1 MFTIFSVTLPIFILI
16 GAGVIAGRFLALQR
30 TDLRGLIQFVWFF
43 ALPALV
49 IRAFLS
55 HPIGDFLHV
64 GYLAL
69 YLTAS
74 LLTFAITLLVARYGR
89 GRTLTESALIA
100 LGSATSNSGF
110 VGFPVAAMVVGPLAP
125 IGLALN
131 MIVENLVTMPAGIVL
146 AEEGQRGGAGARQAL
161 RDSAVS
167 LAKNPLILSLLAGAA
182 LSATGL
188 DFKHM
193 AVFPAIDM
201 LANAAGAVALFI
213 VGATLASTKA
223 GGRLLPD
230 ALQVSAGKLILHP
243 LCVVLVSL
251 VIPGLEPEMRK
262 TAIIFAA
269 SPMLSIFPIIGHR
282 FGYQDMSSAALL
294 IATTASFFT
303 ISVVLALV

>member
-16 GAGVIAGRFLALQR
+16 GTGVIAGRFLALKQA
-30 TDLRGLIQFVWFF
+30 DMRGLVLFVWYF

-49 IRAFLS
+49 LRAFLS
-55 HPIGDFLHV
+55 HPIADFLHV
-64 GYLAL
+64 GYFLL

-74 LLTFAITLLVARYGR
+74 LLTFSIALLVARFGR

-110 VGFPVAAMVVGPLAP
+110 VGFPVASLVVGPLAP

-131 MIVENLVTMPAGIVL
+131 MIVENLVTMPAGIAL
-146 AEEGQRGGAGARQAL
+146 AEEGGRGSAGAMRAL

-167 LAKNPLILSLLAGAA
+167 LAKNPLILSLLVGAA
-182 LSATGL
+182 LSASGL
-188 DFKHM
+188 DFRQM
-193 AVFPAIDM
+193 AAFRAVDM
-201 LANAAGAVALFI
+201 LANASGAVALFI
-213 VGATLASTKA
+213 VGATLATTKA

-230 ALQVSAGKLILHP
+230 ALQVSVGKLILHP
-243 LCVVLVSL
+243 FCVVLMSL
-251 VIPGLEPEMRK
+251 VIPGIEPEMRK

-269 SPMLSIFPIIGHR
+269 SPMLTIYPIIGHR

-303 ISVVLALV
+303 ISIVLALV

>member
-16 GAGVIAGRFLALQR
+16 GAGAIAGRFLALER
-30 TDLRGLIQFVWFF
+30 ADLRGLIQFVWFF

-49 IRAFLS
+49 IRAFLL
-55 HPIGDFLHV
+55 HPIGDFLHA
-64 GYLAL
+64 GYLIL

-74 LLTFAITLLVARYGR
+74 LLTFAIALLVARFGR
-89 GRTLTESALIA
+89 GRTLTESALMA

-110 VGFPVAAMVVGPLAP
+110 VGFPVASLVVGPLAP

-131 MIVENLVTMPAGIVL
+131 MIVENLVTMPAGIAL
-146 AEEGQRGGAGARQAL
+146 AEEGERGGAGAMRAL

-188 DFKHM
+188 DFKQM
-193 AVFPAIDM
+193 AVFHAVDM

-213 VGATLASTKA
+213 VGATLVSTKA

-230 ALQVSAGKLILHP
+230 ALQVSFGKLVLHP
-243 LCVVLVSL
+243 LCVVAVSL

-269 SPMLSIFPIIGHR
+269 SPMLTIYPIIGHR

-303 ISVVLALV
+303 ISVVLALI